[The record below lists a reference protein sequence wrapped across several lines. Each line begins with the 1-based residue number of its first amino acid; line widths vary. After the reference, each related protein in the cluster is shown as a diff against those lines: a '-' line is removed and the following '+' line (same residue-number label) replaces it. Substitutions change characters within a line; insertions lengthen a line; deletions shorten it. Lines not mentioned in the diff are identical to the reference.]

1 MPLLHINDPCALVEG
16 ESGLLPFGT
25 ILKLGEVGPG
35 KGRSAH
41 LDPFVSG
48 RWVGIFV
55 SSFSRGPKWT
65 ASVCLIRAAEDAV
78 TCGPSGTTI
87 RIGSENP
94 KFSTKILAL
103 YCPTLPDLH

>member
-65 ASVCLIRAAEDAV
+65 TSVHLGHDARDCLRLDHAEAGAEHD
-78 TCGPSGTTI
+78 I
-87 RIGSENP
+87 
-94 KFSTKILAL
+94 
-103 YCPTLPDLH
+103 